1 MEEIENIRPIYELLQ
16 LVKDELERGKNG
28 EHTSKYSGL
37 CEIMKFLNNEGMI
50 TGLEKRDLLIYF
62 DARLPKGIYSFNWEP
77 HLIAPRI
84 EWLNT
89 HIELTEQEL

>member
-1 MEEIENIRPIYELLQ
+1 METRPIYELLQ
-16 LVKDELERGKNG
+16 LVKDELERSKSG
-28 EHTSKYSGL
+28 EHTSKYRGL
-37 CEIMKFLNNEGMI
+37 CEIMGFLYHEEML
-50 TGLEKRDLLIYF
+50 TKMEKWDLFAYF
-62 DARLPKGIYSFNWEP
+62 DARLPKGIDSFNWEP